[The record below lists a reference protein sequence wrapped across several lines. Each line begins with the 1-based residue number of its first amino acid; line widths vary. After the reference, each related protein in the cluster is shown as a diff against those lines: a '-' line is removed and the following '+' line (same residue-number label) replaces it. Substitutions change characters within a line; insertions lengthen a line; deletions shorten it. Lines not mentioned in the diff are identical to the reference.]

1 MGKNSKKTAN
11 ATSIQSSTISLL
23 VVLLC
28 FFCAIFLLSS
38 YIINRHS
45 NDDVRTRTAETAVGN
60 ISSYIDSTIEKYNN
74 ISRLVMVN
82 DNVVHFLRATAAD
95 KDMQYN
101 AKMGIYDVSTV
112 YAAPGFIDSIF
123 VIRNDGDYAYTS
135 HVDYIVNQSDSVKEE
150 LLAAKGSNVISINC
164 DGMIRRADG
173 DPTLSLSRAI
183 YDIYSQE
190 QTGYLVVNISCHVFD
205 DIIGLQE
212 ANSICIS
219 NDEGVFLAGNDE
231 VLNFFDT
238 KFCSDEAVTE
248 TFKNKGVRTT
258 LSGKLAHSSLAY
270 SSLVVLCECTN
281 VRYVLP
287 AETTFALLLTL
298 SAFILSVVAF
308 TFFVSRNIAR
318 PISKLDDAMERTKSS
333 GWLKRIDASMPN
345 NEIGNLA
352 ESYNSMI
359 DYLNELFN
367 KLLEEEKNIQNAE
380 MRVLQEQIK
389 PHFLYN
395 TLETISYLAVQENA
409 GSCHDALE
417 TLGSFYRNFLS
428 KGDREIPLRRE
439 LKITQDY
446 LTLQKLRYDDIFT
459 DEYDLDESTL
469 DCVVPKLILQPLVE
483 NCIYHGVRP
492 KGEPCIIRISTK
504 MEADGIRLI
513 IYDSGVGMTQEQID
527 SAMSPDTSDSKSM
540 LSGFGLHGTINRIR
554 YYCDSANAIKIRSS
568 VGEYTEIEIYIPK
581 RREGRE

>member
-1 MGKNSKKTAN
+1 MEKNSKKTAN